1 MSLQVCEG
9 LEAGQGPWK
18 VGTSVRNSISHSTC
32 LCLRMKRYLGNL
44 RAIPDLALAPSRMGA
59 GSAEVPDHP
68 ACVNTF
74 YLEDPRGPGE
84 GSGIAQVFQSQNKY
98 DVPGHAGPP

>member
-9 LEAGQGPWK
+9 LEAGQEPRK

-32 LCLRMKRYLGNL
+32 LCLRMKCFLGNL
-44 RAIPDLALAPSRMGA
+44 RATPELTVVGLALAQSRMGV

-68 ACVNTF
+68 ACVNTL
-74 YLEDPRGPGE
+74 YSEDPKGPGQS
-84 GSGIAQVFQSQNKY
+84 SGI
-98 DVPGHAGPP
+98 P